1 MPIVM
6 RLDRVMADRK
16 ISSLELAEKIGISP
30 VNVSR
35 IKTGRLKGIRFSTLT
50 AMCEA
55 LHCKP
60 GDIIDWMDDDE
71 YEAAFGKLPERSSL
85 GAPSKARC
93 AIDPDA
99 STEPLRRAP
108 EGFFV
113 AAPRRRAAC
122 RKCERRAQRAG

>member
-16 ISSLELAEKIGISP
+16 MSSLELAEKVGISP
-30 VNVSR
+30 VNISR

-71 YEAAFGKLPERSSL
+71 YVRVFGEL
-85 GAPSKARC
+85 PSK
-93 AIDPDA
+93 D
-99 STEPLRRAP
+99 
-108 EGFFV
+108 
-113 AAPRRRAAC
+113 
-122 RKCERRAQRAG
+122 

>member
-16 ISSLELAEKIGISP
+16 MSSLELAEKIGISP

-71 YEAAFGKLPERSSL
+71 YVQTFGKLPE
-85 GAPSKARC
+85 
-93 AIDPDA
+93 
-99 STEPLRRAP
+99 
-108 EGFFV
+108 
-113 AAPRRRAAC
+113 
-122 RKCERRAQRAG
+122 